1 MDCHVRRA
9 VAADAPGI
17 SRVVIA
23 ALRHT
28 NAQDYDAQTIARI
41 EASFSVT
48 AILGMLARRLVL
60 VAVFE
65 NEVVATASL
74 EQGVVRSVFVDPGH
88 QQQGIGK
95 RLMLEIEACAIAQGL
110 EGLWVPSSITA
121 EGFYAGLGFCKVR
134 DEYHGDERTIVMHKA
149 RLGHR

>member
-1 MDCHVRRA
+1 MECHIRLA
-9 VAADAPGI
+9 VPDDAPGI

-23 ALRHT
+23 ALRQT

-41 EASFSVT
+41 EASFGVE

-60 VAVFE
+60 VATIVGD
-65 NEVVATASL
+65 VVATASL

-95 RLMLEIEACAIAQGL
+95 RLMLEIEAAAIAQGL
-110 EGLWVPSSITA
+110 EGLLVPSSITA
-121 EGFYAGLGFCKVR
+121 ERFYAGLGFCKVR
-134 DEYHGDERTIVMHKA
+134 DEYHGDERTIVMRKA
-149 RLGHR
+149 LLEHG